1 MKRKAQG
8 ALEYLF
14 IIAAVLI
21 VIFLVARHV
30 LDIGKSSGSFA
41 NTTASNIT
49 QELNETLQEYASE

>member
-21 VIFLVARHV
+21 IVFLAVRYI
-30 LDIGKSSGSFA
+30 LQTGSQA
-41 NTTASNIT
+41 TNLSNETVQNIT
-49 QELNETLQEYASE
+49 QELNETLQGTGG